1 MFFLGHL
8 QAELT
13 MLVYWKGGLVNIG
26 GMGVPLFFL
35 LQPLLYLHHWH
46 ALSGW
51 VNVYSIN
58 LVRKPV

>member
-1 MFFLGHL
+1 
-8 QAELT
+8 